1 MTLQAFSFPWKP
13 WKHIVG
19 STIWE
24 RKQGDWQEP
33 CTFNYLDSHHSNSSE
48 RLMQSEPSP
57 KHASFN
63 FLMLPSH
70 SGLSDSCE
78 SIYIKNP
85 GLTCPSNI
93 PRVLFKPKTFE
104 SVMLCSHLTLCHSLL
119 LHPTFPGISFLPV
132 ILLLASGGR
141 YIGSSCAASV
151 LLRIGRNDS
160 LHGLQVWT
168 PCSPRNSHT
177 SSLALLL

>member
-1 MTLQAFSFPWKP
+1 MREENKETDKSCVLL
-13 WKHIVG
+13 IILIL
-19 STIWE
+19 T
-24 RKQGDWQEP
+24 
-33 CTFNYLDSHHSNSSE
+33 YHSKSSD
-48 RLMQSEPSP
+48 RLNIQSEPSP
-57 KHASFN
+57 KHAGSN
-63 FLMLPSH
+63 FLMLLSH

-104 SVMLCSHLTLCHSLL
+104 SVMLCSHLALCRSLL
-119 LHPTFPGISFLPV
+119 LHPIFPGISFLPA
-132 ILLLASGGR
+132 ISLLASGGW
-141 YIGSSCAASV
+141 YIGSSRAASV
-151 LLRIGRNDS
+151 LLRIVRNDS

-168 PCSPRNSHT
+168 PCSPRNLHT